1 MRRSSLLG
9 LLLALLAALLAGC
22 ASTPRPGSPGGAAP
36 SATPAHAGRD
46 GAEANPPPNLADVPD
61 AEPRVEP
68 IRPSGPNKPYEVLG
82 QSYTPV
88 AADRPFEERGLASWY
103 GRKFHGRYTAN
114 GEVYDMYAMTAAHRT
129 LPIPSYVRVRNP
141 ANGREVVLRINDR
154 GPFVGGRIIDLS
166 YTAALKLDLLR
177 GVAPVELVRL
187 THDEI
192 RSGAWRRAG
201 NTAFAATAGP
211 PAPASTTRAATA
223 PSLAPTGA
231 ATAATPAPAPSPPPT
246 TASAPSAAVASPVEP
261 PAELTGT
268 PLAAAMPSVPLLA
281 GTTETAP
288 PAMDNIANNERAPR
302 RDASGFWVQLGA
314 FAKREGALEMQQR
327 VASAVEWVS
336 PLLAIFSERSLH
348 RVQAGPYPSRQEAQ
362 GAAQRLREA
371 LQLVPTVIER
381 R

>member
-1 MRRSSLLG
+1 MCRASLL
-9 LLLALLAALLAGC
+9 LLLLAALVVGC
-22 ASTPRPGSPGGAAP
+22 ASTSRPSSPGGAWPA
-36 SATPAHAGRD
+36 ATPAHAGRD
-46 GAEANPPPNLADVPD
+46 GTEANPPPNLADVPG

-103 GRKFHGRYTAN
+103 GRKFHGRSTAN

-154 GPFVGGRIIDLS
+154 GPFVGGRVVDLS

-192 RSGAWRRAG
+192 RSGAWRRGG
-201 NTAFAATAGP
+201 NTAFAAAAVP

-231 ATAATPAPAPSPPPT
+231 AASAAASAPTNSPPPT
-246 TASAPSAAVASPVEP
+246 TADLPSATVASPIEP
-261 PAELTGT
+261 PALLTAT
-268 PLAAAMPSVPLLA
+268 PPAGATPNVPLPS
-281 GTTETAP
+281 GTAEAAS
-288 PAMDNIANNERAPR
+288 PALDNVASTDRAPR

-327 VASAVEWVS
+327 VAAAVDWVS
-336 PLLAIFSERSLH
+336 PLLAVFSERTLH

-371 LQLVPTVIER
+371 LQLVPTVVER